1 MNSNLATTRANVG
14 RGALLLLVF
23 FAIIFS
29 ASAQSSPPVPSP
41 SPQASASPTPS
52 PTPLPERQFFKN
64 ILRDQR
70 AIWTSPLRLGRED
83 ARWLAPLGVSTATLI
98 ATDRRTAGALHNDR
112 ARLAASR
119 DVSYAG
125 SLYTAGALA
134 TASYLIGRR
143 SSNPRL
149 RETGL
154 LGAEALANSVIVYS
168 ALKEITQRPRPRE
181 DGGRGR
187 FFTGGNSFPSGHATN
202 AFAFATVVAQEY
214 KDRPLVRWGAYGI
227 AGLVSVSRFT
237 GRKHF
242 LSDVLVGSAIGYGIG
257 RYVYRAHHDPDLD
270 GPNDQT
276 TQPMRSKLLPLITPR
291 YDRHARSYGLTLAW
305 SF

>member
-1 MNSNLATTRANVG
+1 MKPTLVTARIGGG
-14 RGALLLLVF
+14 RCALLLLLCFVF
-23 FAIIFS
+23 TCGA
-29 ASAQSSPPVPSP
+29 AAQSSPTPAGP
-41 SPQASASPTPS
+41 SPQASPSPTPS
-52 PTPLPERQFFKN
+52 PTPQPERQFFKN

-70 AIWTSPLRLGRED
+70 AIWTSPFRLERKD
-83 ARWLAPLGVSTATLI
+83 ARWLVPLGVSTAALI
-98 ATDRRTAGALHNDR
+98 ATDRRAAGALHNDEP
-112 ARLAASR
+112 RLKVSR

-134 TASYLIGRR
+134 TTSYLAGRW
-143 SSNPRL
+143 SDNPRL

-154 LGAEALANSVIVYS
+154 LGAEALADSVIVYS
-168 ALKEITQRPRPRE
+168 ALKKVTQRPRPRE

-202 AFAFATVVAQEY
+202 AFAFATVVAEEY

-227 AGLVSVSRFT
+227 AGLVGVSRFT

-257 RYVYRAHHDPDLD
+257 RYVYRTHHDPSLD
-270 GPNDQT
+270 PSGGET
-276 TQPMRSKLLPLITPR
+276 THTQSKLFPLITPR
-291 YDRHARSYGLTLAW
+291 YERSARVYGLGLAW
-305 SF
+305 EF